1 MTTSTFSRKA
11 IAYAAQIDTKVVL
24 IDGMTLARHMIDFN
38 VGCQSIQTYEVKRI
52 DLNFFV
58 EE

>member
-11 IAYAAQIDTKVVL
+11 IDYAAQIDTTVVL

-52 DLNFFV
+52 DSDFFL